1 MPINLGGVQYVLYQI
16 QWYCYLE
23 RSTMWI
29 QLNLVFLLIRNGFSF
44 EGLFDA
50 LDLHMLDDIDFCQIQ
65 LDPNLGRELFESSHY
80 ITFDEKHSC
89 APTLVVKRL
98 EVNTELFQDHKFIK
112 DPEKTFLFLND
123 QETIPEPIHVEKYQP
138 YHFVATR
145 YSTEILVQEIQ
156 VYVGKVERVVVL
168 NKTNHG
174 WKMDESTFQSVES
187 RRSDFHGITLKAHYE
202 SFLKTDGF
210 IDEHGNF
217 LGYNGELATL
227 VSNRFNVTYD
237 LSPLTTFGIKLK
249 NGSFTGTVKELKE
262 NNLDLAIGF
271 FDHIPERLEVTD
283 GGFTSILIG
292 NEIFYWKDKEL
303 VVIFNLIFTKEI
315 WITLIIS
322 LLVSSFYLS
331 LEYRL
336 ETPSSNNMI
345 EALIN
350 NFRVLLA
357 MDLGDDWHHQ
367 RRYSIRLHI
376 LFIGLC
382 GAIVVWIYSG
392 LLISYFS
399 IESEE
404 HPISSFDDLIVK
416 TDLKLVLTDGYSS
429 TQGFIRA
436 TQNNPYLESALE
448 GKVVMVPSG
457 QEMFDGF
464 LETVDAN
471 SMIISQLYLLSYE
484 IMKSYKESSHICQIR
499 VGYLDGFRGKV
510 QSGWLYPK
518 HSILK
523 RQFDKF
529 LFELGQTGIERQ
541 ISEKYF
547 FLDPFTRCE
556 TTFTPIG
563 IQIVAVLFHI
573 LGFGLVFA
581 AITLAM
587 EHVFHQCK

>member
-1 MPINLGGVQYVLYQI
+1 
-16 QWYCYLE
+16 
-23 RSTMWI
+23 MWI
-29 QLNLVFLLIRNGFSF
+29 QLKLVFLLVQNVFGF

-50 LDLHMLDDIDFCQIQ
+50 LDLHMLDGIDFCQIKLESN
-65 LDPNLGRELFESSHY
+65 LDIELFESSHY
-80 ITFDEKHSC
+80 ITFDDKHLCS
-89 APTLVVKRL
+89 PTLVVKKL
-98 EVNTELFQDHKFIK
+98 EVKTKQPSQDHPRFIK
-112 DPEKTFLFLND
+112 DPETTFLFLND
-123 QETIPEPIHVEKYQP
+123 QETILKPIHVEKYQP
-138 YHFVATR
+138 YYFVATK
-145 YSTEILVQEIQ
+145 YTTEIVIQEVQ

-187 RRSDFHGITLKAHYE
+187 RRSDLHGITLKAHY
-202 SFLKTDGF
+202 DGGVVKLDGY
-210 IDEHGNF
+210 IDEGGNF
-217 LGYNGELATL
+217 LGYNGEIATL
-227 VSNRFNVTYD
+227 VSKRFNVTYD
-237 LSPLTTFGIKLK
+237 LSPLKTYGIKLK
-249 NGSFTGTVKELKE
+249 NGSYTGTVKELKE
-262 NNLDLAIGF
+262 NNLDLAIGL
-271 FDHIPERLEVTD
+271 FDHLPERLEVTE
-283 GGFTSILIG
+283 GGFTSFFIG
-292 NEIFYWKDKEL
+292 NEIFYWKAKEL
-303 VVIFNLIFTKEI
+303 VVIFNLIFTKEL

-322 LLVSSFYLS
+322 LLVSSFYLT

-336 ETPSSNNMI
+336 ENPTNNKMI
-345 EALIN
+345 DALIS

-357 MDLGDDWHHQ
+357 MDLGDNWHHQ
-367 RRYSIRLHI
+367 RRYSIRVHI

-382 GAIVVWIYSG
+382 GAIIVWIYSG

-399 IESEE
+399 VESEQY
-404 HPISSFDDLIVK
+404 PISSFDDLIVK
-416 TDLKLVLTDGYSS
+416 PDLKLVLTDGYSS

-436 TQNNPYLESALE
+436 TQNNPYLEEALE

-499 VGYLDGFRGKV
+499 MGYLDGLRGKV

-541 ISEKYF
+541 IKEKYF
-547 FLDPFTRCE
+547 FFDPFDRCE

-573 LGFGLVFA
+573 LGFGLVISL
-581 AITLAM
+581 ITLAM
-587 EHVFHQCK
+587 EHIFQQCK